1 MIDRVIAVAGTL
13 CMAAALVILWI
24 ARLSVPYD
32 LYVSELGAVGMPTA
46 RVFQAVLLLIVVGG
60 ALIAVAG
67 RGIRSRARILRW
79 WTPSIS
85 LVVASAFFLVDSQV
99 TCTAGCPL
107 PVGATFTLQDFV
119 HTLAAVL
126 AFAAASWAILQCAFA
141 VGHPVLARFSLV
153 AAIAVAAISTAGG
166 LMSLFRFE
174 VVLGSRLE
182 LVATTIGLGWVVVF
196 GASLVASAPHGI
208 QKLVGQPDQ
217 PMDLV
222 VVPLDPPALGLGAD
236 RHEGVVLLPDDERA
250 VGA

>member
-1 MIDRVIAVAGTL
+1 
-13 CMAAALVILWI
+13 
-24 ARLSVPYD
+24 
-32 LYVSELGAVGMPTA
+32 
-46 RVFQAVLLLIVVGG
+46 
-60 ALIAVAG
+60 
-67 RGIRSRARILRW
+67 
-79 WTPSIS
+79 
-85 LVVASAFFLVDSQV
+85 
-99 TCTAGCPL
+99 
-107 PVGATFTLQDFV
+107 
-119 HTLAAVL
+119 
-126 AFAAASWAILQCAFA
+126 
-141 VGHPVLARFSLV
+141 VLARFSLV

-174 VVLGSRLE
+174 VVIGSRLE

-196 GASLVASAPHGI
+196 GASLVVSAPHGI